1 MRAIRCTLSAAFCLG
16 LSVAPTLAHHG
27 SAEIERQFT
36 TQYSFKDLSV
46 SDERTLAAMNEVVEL
61 AGKIEGEWHQPLL
74 PAGTTVDSV
83 RWEDRVLRVDLTIP
97 ADADWKLSCIDL
109 ESLSRAFN
117 KPFEYDD
124 RFGGVDFR
132 ARKGNDATYGNIQQF
147 SPQPTY
153 AGDQPDPLHAFEVIE
168 PLDRPVEPIIAD
180 RNGPTANAGR
190 QPTGALSGVTVFI
203 SAGHGWT
210 AGTSS
215 DWFLQRP
222 LLLGMC
228 EDYGNIDQLNYFAA
242 YLFNAGATVVP
253 LRPVGWQPIEI
264 VLDNDDPGV
273 TFTGAWQNGSSSKY
287 FENGVT
293 NSGIVYKFISAAGV
307 ESAVARYTP
316 NIPQTDFYP
325 VFCFTI
331 HSSNRSI
338 QTYRISHSG
347 GVSSVSI
354 DHRNVGNGWIWLGD
368 YHFVAGGDNWV
379 EITNQSTVAGAIV
392 ADAIRWGG
400 GTGDIVRPGPGVI
413 SGYSRDEECQR
424 MWGESQ
430 WGNNAV
436 GFDSDLWDISGSAD
450 DSDNVGTGARLAA
463 EMNLTPAGGIQ
474 SERWKRC
481 HVEFHSNAFDTS
493 ARGQI
498 CLITNTGSTTNQT
511 SFATLMS
518 NEVDQDMGIIQSDLE
533 HPWFDRA
540 SATLVGAYG
549 AISTG
554 NNGDEFDATLVE
566 LAFHDNQ
573 LDAEILRSP
582 STRRSMARA
591 CAQGVV
597 RFLNSLAGSTVPL
610 AFLPDT
616 PRSVRVEDL
625 GTGSARLTWQ
635 APVSDGARG
644 DAATGYVIY
653 QSGNGY
659 GFGNPVVV
667 GNVTTTDISGIAPG
681 ETRYFRIA
689 ATNAGGESMPSEVIA
704 VRRKSNG
711 TSANLLIVNG
721 FDRLRRQQNYVQHF
735 TQPTLYANGTTERQI
750 WRLNNSFDYV
760 IEHADA
766 LAAMDVGFATT
777 SNEPFGDGS
786 ISLTPYAIIDWI
798 GGNESVEDD
807 TLSTTEQ
814 SRLTTF
820 MNAGGDLFISGTDI
834 AYDLIN
840 QSGGAAFAN
849 NTLRVNYVNNDADS
863 YDVTPTTNG
872 IFNGMQPFD
881 FDPAT
886 GAPYDAISPDVIGAR
901 TGGRAAL
908 TYVGGVGGTAAVQY
922 TSTAFNAV
930 TLAFPFETIGDPDV
944 RNDVMARVVNY
955 LRTATGPNQ
964 FDFDGDG
971 DVDSSDANVFLFCF
985 QGPLTT
991 FPVGNFCRRFDT
1003 NADADCDLGDFVS
1016 LQTSFTGPL
1025 AP

>member
-16 LSVAPTLAHHG
+16 LSTLPAFAHHG

-36 TQYSFKDLSV
+36 AQYSFKDLSV
-46 SDERTLAAMNEVVEL
+46 SDERTLDAMKQLVQL
-61 AGKIEGEWHQPLL
+61 AGKIQGEWHQPLF
-74 PAGTTVDSV
+74 PAETTVDSA
-83 RWEDRVLRVDLTIP
+83 RWDGRVLHIDLTIP
-97 ADADWKLSCIDL
+97 KDVADWKLSCIDL

-117 KPFEYDD
+117 KPFQYDD

-132 ARKGNDATYGNIQQF
+132 VRRDGDADYGNIQQF
-147 SPQPTY
+147 SPLPTSI
-153 AGDQPDPLHAFEVIE
+153 GDRPDPLHALEIIE
-168 PLDRPVEPIIAD
+168 PLDRAVEPLIVD
-180 RNGPTANAGR
+180 RNGPTTSAGR

-210 AGTSS
+210 AGSEN
-215 DWFLQRP
+215 WFLQRP

-316 NIPQTDFYP
+316 TITQTDFYP
-325 VFCFTI
+325 VYCFTI
-331 HSSNRSI
+331 HSSNRSL
-338 QTYRISHSG
+338 QTYRVSHSG
-347 GVSSVSI
+347 GISEIAI

-368 YHFVAGGDNWV
+368 YHLNAGGDNWV
-379 EITNQSTVAGAIV
+379 EITNQSSVAGAIV

-413 SGYSRDEECQR
+413 SGYPRDEECQR
-424 MWGESQ
+424 MWGESE

-436 GFDSDLWDISGSAD
+436 GFDSTLWDSPGSAD

-463 EMNLTPAGGIQ
+463 EMNLVPAGGIA

-481 HVEFHSNAFDTS
+481 HVEFHTNAFDTS
-493 ARGQI
+493 ARGQVS
-498 CLITNTGSTTNQT
+498 LITNTGSTTNQT
-511 SFATLMS
+511 SFATIMS

-540 SATLVGAYG
+540 GATLIGAYG
-549 AISTG
+549 AISTP
-554 NNGDEFDATLVE
+554 NNGNEFDATLVE

-573 LDAEILRSP
+573 QDAEILRSP
-582 STRRSMARA
+582 STRRSMGRS

-610 AFLPDT
+610 AFSPDT

-625 GTGSARLTWQ
+625 ATGSVRLTWQ

-653 QSGNGY
+653 QSSNGY
-659 GFGNPVVV
+659 GFGNPIIV
-667 GNVTTTDISGIAPG
+667 GNVTTTDISGIAAG

-689 ATNAGGESMPSEVIA
+689 ATNTGGESMPSEVIA
-704 VRRKSNG
+704 IRRKSDG
-711 TSANLLIVNG
+711 SAANLLIVNG
-721 FDRLRRQQNYVQHF
+721 FDRLRRQQNFVQRF
-735 TQPTLYANGTTERQI
+735 TQPPFYANGTTERQV

-760 IEHADA
+760 IEHATS
-766 LAAMDVGFATT
+766 LAALDIGFATT
-777 SNEPFGDGS
+777 SNEPFGAGS
-786 ISLTPYAIIDWI
+786 VSLTPYTIIDWI
-798 GGNESVEDD
+798 GGNESVEEE
-807 TLSTTEQ
+807 TLSTAEQ
-814 SRLTTF
+814 TRLTTF
-820 MNAGGDLFISGTDI
+820 MTAGGDLFMSGSDV
-834 AYDLIN
+834 AFDLIN

-849 NTLRVNYVNNDADS
+849 NTLRLNYVGNDADS
-863 YDVTPTTNG
+863 YDVTPTGNG
-872 IFNGMQPFD
+872 IFAGMAPFD
-881 FDPAT
+881 FDPTT
-886 GAPYDAISPDVIGAR
+886 GAPYDAFSPDIIGAR
-901 TGGRAAL
+901 TGSRAAL

-922 TSTAFNAV
+922 SSGVFNVV

-944 RNDVMARVVNY
+944 RNDVMARAINY

-971 DVDSSDANVFLFCF
+971 DVDASDANVFYFCF

-991 FPVGNFCRRFDT
+991 FPSGNFCRRFDT
-1003 NADADCDLGDFVS
+1003 NADADCDLGDFMM
-1016 LQTSFTGPL
+1016 LQVNFTGPL